1 MKKADINAK
10 ILDNEWKYF
19 TTPDYNKFT
28 NVLLDVKI
36 KNKKIFNESD
46 VSRFI
51 NNSDLDKKIATLTT
65 KAEKKSKVK

>member
-19 TTPDYNKFT
+19 TTSDYNKFT
-28 NVLLDVKI
+28 NDILDEKI
-36 KNKKIFNESD
+36 KNKEIVNESG
-46 VSRFI
+46 VSRFT

-65 KAEKKSKVK
+65 KAEKKSKAK

>member
-1 MKKADINAK
+1 MKKAGINAK
-10 ILDNEWKYF
+10 ILDNEWKHF